1 MGREQIMRKR
11 VYGGMKTPDVLPPP
25 KKRRSKHTRKIR
37 AKNSTVHKRKPTKP
51 PREQ

>member
-1 MGREQIMRKR
+1 MRNR
-11 VYGGMKTPDVLPPP
+11 VYGGMKTPDVLSPP

-37 AKNSTVHKRKPTKP
+37 AKNNTVHTRKPIKP